1 MDGTGELA
9 EMLRSWRSRLAPAQV
24 GLPAHAARRTQG
36 LRREE
41 LAVLAGVSIDYI
53 VRLEQGRAS
62 TPSAQVCVAL
72 ARALQLSDTEQAYL
86 LQLAGH
92 ATGQGRISRLVPA
105 SVRRLLDRLD
115 DNPIAVHD
123 AMWTLM
129 SWNTMWA
136 ALMGDPS
143 ALDDKERNVVW
154 RYFTHRPNRSVFTG
168 AERDAFE
175 TSIVADLR
183 LTAGRYPDDPQL
195 HTLIQQ
201 LRRVSDTFRTHWDT
215 RLVADHAHAAKTIE
229 HPEVGRIELDC
240 DVLTTR
246 NGELRIVVYTAQP
259 DTEAATKLALLAT
272 IGTQAMTPTSA
283 GTV

>member
-1 MDGTGELA
+1 MNGTGELA
-9 EMLRSWRSRLAPAQV
+9 EMLRSWRSRLTPAQA
-24 GLPAHAARRTQG
+24 GLAAHAARRTQG

-72 ARALQLSDTEQAYL
+72 ARALQLSDTEQAHL

-92 ATGQGRISRLVPA
+92 ASGQGRISRLVPA

-143 ALDDKERNVVW
+143 AWDDKDRNLVW
-154 RYFTHRPNRSVFTG
+154 RHFTHCPTRSVFTP
-168 AERDAFE
+168 AEQDGFE
-175 TSIVADLR
+175 ISIVADLR
-183 LTAGRYPDDPQL
+183 LTAGRYPEDPQL

-201 LRRVSDTFRTHWDT
+201 LRRVSETFRSHWNAHV
-215 RLVADHAHAAKTIE
+215 VADYAHAAKTIH
-229 HPEVGRIELDC
+229 HPEVGQLELDC

-246 NGELRIVVYTAQP
+246 HGDLRIVVYTAQP
-259 DTEAATKLALLAT
+259 DSEAATKLALLAT
-272 IGTQAMTPTSA
+272 IGTQAMAPAIARTD
-283 GTV
+283 